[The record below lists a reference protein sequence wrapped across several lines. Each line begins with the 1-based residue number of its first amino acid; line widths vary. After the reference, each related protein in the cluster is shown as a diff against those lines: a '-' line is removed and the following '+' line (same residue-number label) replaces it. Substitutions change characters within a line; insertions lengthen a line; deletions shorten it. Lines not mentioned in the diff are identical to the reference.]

1 MMSSDVMRLLAD
13 LEEVF
18 SKHVDKALAEQ
29 NDLTWMVPHLSLEV
43 VSQDEKF
50 VLYEEGWDTQEV
62 TND

>member
-18 SKHVDKALAEQ
+18 SKHVDKADKEQ
-29 NDLTWMVPHLSLEV
+29 NDLFWILPLSLEV

-50 VLYEEGWDTQEV
+50 VLYEEGWDIQEV
-62 TND
+62 VND